1 MWQNHPIKG
10 SFDSMSESSNFG
22 DHWRCDIIFISYV
35 TSHDSVLK
43 RLCDFMGGRPSQQVA
58 TLPCLV
64 VIGLEQVEIQSI

>member
-1 MWQNHPIKG
+1 MN
-10 SFDSMSESSNFG
+10 ESSSFG
-22 DHWRCDIIFISYV
+22 DHWRCDNIIIFISYL

-64 VIGLEQVEIQSI
+64 VIGLEQVEIRSI